1 MVAFLSK
8 ASSLA
13 FAIASS
19 LVLASS
25 KTVSPLSVLKRV
37 YGFPLFGSLDYNV
50 VHSNLLSSLS
60 FQAFG

>member
-13 FAIASS
+13 FAIA
-19 LVLASS
+19 VLASS
-25 KTVSPLSVLKRV
+25 KTVSPLSVLKV

-50 VHSNLLSSLS
+50 VH
-60 FQAFG
+60 